1 MPDSLKVTVP
11 QRRSRTC
18 KLQGPLRPSSLLQ
31 RGSPRPDISSWIVQV
46 RQLGLLRSW
55 IFCRL
60 LSEGWK
66 GKDSLNGTLE
76 IQNARLMVRTL
87 TVYCPTICRMCWY
100 LLSHVSPGWI
110 YGVGLGSFHMEG
122 KRMLKGAKNSNHLT
136 KRPWWGRGAV
146 GSHRQFSDLLAGTLS
161 VLISDVTIASYTGH
175 GKRKWLNNFFGV

>member
-1 MPDSLKVTVP
+1 MNTLRMPDSLKVTVP

-76 IQNARLMVRTL
+76 IQNAKLMVRTL
-87 TVYCPTICRMCWY
+87 TVYFPTICRMCWY
-100 LLSHVSPGWI
+100 LVSCI
-110 YGVGLGSFHMEG
+110 TRVDI
-122 KRMLKGAKNSNHLT
+122 
-136 KRPWWGRGAV
+136 WGRSWLFPHGGEENAQRLKEFKSLNQETMV
-146 GSHRQFSDLLAGTLS
+146 RKRGCRQSQAIL
-161 VLISDVTIASYTGH
+161 
-175 GKRKWLNNFFGV
+175 